1 MKFGTVDVN
10 TKDVDYSTWLYKDFL
25 TLYDSALK
33 GNVTESPEEIAK
45 ILGVKVPVQK
55 PKPETV

>member
-1 MKFGTVDVN
+1 MKFGNVDIN
-10 TKDVDYSTWLYKDFL
+10 TKDVDFSTWLYKDFL
-25 TLYDSALK
+25 VLYENGLK

>member
-1 MKFGTVDVN
+1 MKFGNVDIN
-10 TKDVDYSTWLYKDFL
+10 TKDVDFSTWLYKDFL
-25 TLYDSALK
+25 VFYENGLK

-45 ILGVKVPVQK
+45 VLGVKIPVQK